1 MWWDIC
7 ISSLKMSFHYDRYWQ
22 ILIEINEHMILI
34 EIIQG
39 LKEIPNSL
47 TFFYWYFPQY
57 MIILQINHFQLQV
70 GWKVFNW
77 INIFWNMKFSFAFLL
92 RSGKK
97 LLELWFE
104 LRKYICCK
112 LEWEGW
118 WCSHFIPYLWEYSKY
133 IEQFNITGG
142 LNNISFHLNVNIVYI
157 SHISTFLPCKF
168 RLNAFKEHYQECEL
182 PRWCL

>member
-7 ISSLKMSFHYDRYWQ
+7 ISSLKMSFHYDRYRQ

-47 TFFYWYFPQY
+47 TFFYWYLPQY

-92 RSGKK
+92 WSGKK
-97 LLELWFE
+97 KKAARTVVWAQKIHLLQTGVGGVKVLSLYILS
-104 LRKYICCK
+104 LRV
-112 LEWEGW
+112 
-118 WCSHFIPYLWEYSKY
+118 
-133 IEQFNITGG
+133 QQ
-142 LNNISFHLNVNIVYI
+142 VY
-157 SHISTFLPCKF
+157 
-168 RLNAFKEHYQECEL
+168 RAV
-182 PRWCL
+182 